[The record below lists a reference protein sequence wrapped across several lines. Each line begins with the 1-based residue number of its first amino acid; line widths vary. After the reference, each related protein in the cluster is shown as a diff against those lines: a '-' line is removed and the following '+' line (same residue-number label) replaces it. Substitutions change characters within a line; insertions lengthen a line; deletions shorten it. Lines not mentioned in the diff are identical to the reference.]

1 MLLRKFVYPYEYM
14 DEWEKFNET
23 LPKKEEFHSNLNIK
37 DITDADYMHTKKVCK
52 DFEIKNKVNIMI
64 CILTLFRRWGGVK
77 RPPVPVFPL

>member
-1 MLLRKFVYPYEYM
+1 M

-23 LPKKEEFHSNLNIK
+23 LPKKEEFHINLNIE

-52 DFEIKNKVNIMI
+52 DFEIKSKVNIMI